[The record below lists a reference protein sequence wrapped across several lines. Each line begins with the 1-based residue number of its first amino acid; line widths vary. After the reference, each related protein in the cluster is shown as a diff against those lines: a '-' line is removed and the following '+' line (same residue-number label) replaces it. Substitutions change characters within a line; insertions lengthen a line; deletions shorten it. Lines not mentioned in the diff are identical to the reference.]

1 MITPMPPL
9 EEMIPDWKKAAD
21 PGPRVGDVIQLP
33 EVHESAEEAIERFSV
48 NAVRHCIL
56 GIPEDLGVRAY
67 RGRPGA
73 DKAWSCFV
81 ENLLSLQSNRFIDW
95 TRVGMLGVVEC
106 SDLMEGSAGADRKA
120 LSGLVDVLDDRVGA
134 AVRKIQAA
142 GLCPIVVGGGH
153 NNSFPIIKASAGD
166 SKISV
171 LNIDA
176 HADFEAVG
184 LRHSGNP
191 YSYADQAGLIRRFGV
206 AGLHEQDAPEAMLK
220 RLDERGWQ
228 FVSLEQIHLL
238 DRRMEQARMLDLI
251 NYVAGGSESVGVDVD
266 LDVLSAIPSS
276 AENWVGL
283 PLDDVMFCLKSVMMS
298 SPIAYLHICEG
309 APGLGVHGDRTVGQV
324 ISHLVSFFLRHDL
337 RL

>member
-9 EEMIPDWKKAAD
+9 EEIIPNWKKSSD
-21 PGPRVGDVIQLP
+21 PGLRVGDVIQLP
-33 EVHESAEEAIERFSV
+33 EIRESADEALDRFSV

-73 DKAWSCFV
+73 DKAWTCFA

-95 TRVGMLGVVEC
+95 TRVGILGVVEC
-106 SDLMEGSAGADRKA
+106 LDLMEEGVGADRET
-120 LSGLVDVLDDRVGA
+120 LCRLVEALDDRVES

-142 GLCPIVVGGGH
+142 GLCPIVIGGGH
-153 NNSFPIIKASAGD
+153 NNSFPIIKASAED

-184 LRHSGNP
+184 FRHSGNP
-191 YSYADQAGLIRRFGV
+191 YSYADRAGLIRRFGV
-206 AGLHEQDAPEAMLK
+206 AGLHEQSAPEVMLE
-220 RLDERGWQ
+220 RLDQRGWQ

-251 NYVAGGSESVGVDVD
+251 NYVTGGTESVGVDVD

-309 APGLGVHGDRTVGQV
+309 APGLGLHGDRTVGQV